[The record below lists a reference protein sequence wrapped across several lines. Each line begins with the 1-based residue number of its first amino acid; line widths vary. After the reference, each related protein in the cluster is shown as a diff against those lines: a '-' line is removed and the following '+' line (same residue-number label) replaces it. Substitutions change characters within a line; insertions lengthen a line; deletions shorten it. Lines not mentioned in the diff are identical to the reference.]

1 MQNPFTLTFG
11 KSPLEPVERPVQTN
25 EIVDAFT
32 AESVNQQMFIITG
45 VRGSGKTVMMTEIA
59 RRLREKENWVVIEL
73 NPSTDLLQAM
83 LAKLNSTPTEAV
95 RLLVQYVAENGRRAV
110 KTLTVS
116 DSEEALLRTVR
127 ERLANPQ
134 EAIKV
139 RLDEL

>member
-1 MQNPFTLTFG
+1 MHYTFHNYRRHNG
-11 KSPLEPVERPVQTN
+11 HRLDDKLKNEAYAVLE
-25 EIVDAFT
+25 
-32 AESVNQQMFIITG
+32 
-45 VRGSGKTVMMTEIA
+45 
-59 RRLREKENWVVIEL
+59 
-73 NPSTDLLQAM
+73 
-83 LAKLNSTPTEAV
+83 KLNITPTEAV
-95 RLLVQYVAENGRRAV
+95 RLLFQYVAENGRMPV

>member
-1 MQNPFTLTFG
+1 MRKSLLAILAVSSLVFSSASFAADLEDNMETLNDNLKVVEKADNAAQVKDALT
-11 KSPLEPVERPVQTN
+11 KMRAAALDAQKATPPKLE
-25 EIVDAFT
+25 
-32 AESVNQQMFIITG
+32 
-45 VRGSGKTVMMTEIA
+45 
-59 RRLREKENWVVIEL
+59 
-73 NPSTDLLQAM
+73 
-83 LAKLNSTPTEAV
+83 KLNITPTEAV
-95 RLLVQYVAENGRRAV
+95 RLLFQYVAENGRMPV